1 MLQKKNLLLL
11 ALLCL
16 SVLIIP
22 SCEKEGEGKNEK
34 KISMH
39 GGEESHNMGLNC
51 MECHKS
57 GGEGKGWFIVAGTV
71 YDSTLLST
79 LANMTIKLYT
89 EADGG
94 GQLKY
99 TIEGDAKGNYYT
111 TEDINFGGGLFPS
124 VEGPAS
130 IKYMSTSIKTGECYS
145 CHGVT
150 TDRLWGK

>member
-11 ALLCL
+11 ALLSF
-16 SVLIIP
+16 SVLITP
-22 SCEKEGEGKNEK
+22 SCEKEGKNEK

-39 GGEESHNMGLNC
+39 GGDESHNMGQNC

-57 GGEGKGWFIVAGTV
+57 GGDGEGWFNVAGTV

-79 LANMTIKLYT
+79 LANTTIKLYT

-99 TIEGDAKGNYYT
+99 TIEGDKKGNYYT
-111 TEDINFGGGLFPS
+111 TEDVNFGDGLFPS
-124 VEGPAS
+124 VQGPTGT
-130 IKYMSTSIKTGECYS
+130 KYMSTSVKTGECYS

-150 TDRLWGK
+150 TDKLWAK